1 MIIPQQV
8 SYCNQK
14 LRIFFCTSIRDYQA
28 LTTIE
33 NKRNNLN
40 DKTFTFMQILSS
52 HSTRPK
58 IGTLASQPIHPMSQ
72 CLPLIIGIGAIQHM
86 LIIHGFSLFIF
97 EWLRLGSKLCPICHK
112 VGLQQTSETHFS
124 CETKFSLGHLKWA
137 WQSNFCDI
145 FHFTLSLIFT
155 RTVTIWPFLG
165 VFCLDPHKN
174 AVWSKQVHIFLQTE
188 LSFKKLNFWV
198 S

>member
-1 MIIPQQV
+1 
-8 SYCNQK
+8 
-14 LRIFFCTSIRDYQA
+14 
-28 LTTIE
+28 
-33 NKRNNLN
+33 
-40 DKTFTFMQILSS
+40 MQILSS

-174 AVWSKQVHIFLQTE
+174 AVWSKQVHIFCRQNYPLKSWTFEFAKLGIVVLIPNVLVLSLAWVHAIQHMLIIHE
-188 LSFKKLNFWV
+188 LLNLNPFDIQF
-198 S
+198 